1 MVEVEKIQLN
11 NKGIINII
19 SGIDWEIS
27 SRGGEMQFDFT
38 SCKNGARCKR
48 LRMWMKITN
57 NLIWYKQC
65 KMSVAT

>member
-48 LRMWMKITN
+48 LRM
-57 NLIWYKQC
+57 
-65 KMSVAT
+65 